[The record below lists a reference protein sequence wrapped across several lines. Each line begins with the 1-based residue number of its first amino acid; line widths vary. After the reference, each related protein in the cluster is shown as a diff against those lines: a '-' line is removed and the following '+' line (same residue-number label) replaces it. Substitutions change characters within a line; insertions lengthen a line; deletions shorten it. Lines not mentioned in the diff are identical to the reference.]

1 VVLGVAT
8 LLSPVVANAPASE
21 GGVATWRLEQP
32 PPPPPEPGVSGSS
45 TPIGLGHIGD
55 IEFVAPNRGLLITA
69 GDGGTIPAG
78 VWAYDG
84 ADWKELANVCGATDG
99 RIAWAGEDEFW
110 TISDGRPGQARNP
123 ETGQEPPLED
133 DTLCHFAGGRVATS
147 YASIAFRTTSYT
159 AMHAAAC
166 VAPGDCWFGGESL
179 PEGSPVRGSFHLHWN
194 GSALLEE
201 PFEGEAQPVEYMRAF
216 NGKLYESVRINKAA
230 RSPEVEKPPVLHAIN
245 PEGVS
250 PTFEGIPGERE
261 VVESPGVPL
270 YGPREFVEALG
281 ALHLSTVNGSSPA
294 KSELW
299 AATSSV
305 HHEAP
310 SQEQGQVTVAR
321 FTPATGE
328 WTQLLGASTN
338 PSGEQLFPEQA
349 VTSIAAEPGGGGAWI
364 ALENLSEV
372 ENGARP
378 EASATVVHITPKGV
392 LSKAET
398 LPSESERKRGVG
410 PKGAASRIVCPAAH
424 DCWMTTTEGWLYHL
438 TTGEESLSVDDEGF
452 SNLITS
458 RPQDEGLP
466 QVPPDAPPQESSA
479 PGELPP
485 AVTFTEKSTPLEET
499 RVTVPLLTALH
510 SRLVHHS
517 MLELRFHLAVKA
529 RVRVVA
535 KRHAATVASTP
546 SQTLAAGNRKVLLRL
561 NPRRWPT
568 KLELQTH
575 ALAALPTVAARSPSV
590 DTISTSLEFPRIL
603 APVTAGSLF

>member
-1 VVLGVAT
+1 
-8 LLSPVVANAPASE
+8 
-21 GGVATWRLEQP
+21 
-32 PPPPPEPGVSGSS
+32 
-45 TPIGLGHIGD
+45 
-55 IEFVAPNRGLLITA
+55 
-69 GDGGTIPAG
+69 
-78 VWAYDG
+78 
-84 ADWKELANVCGATDG
+84 
-99 RIAWAGEDEFW
+99 
-110 TISDGRPGQARNP
+110 
-123 ETGQEPPLED
+123 
-133 DTLCHFAGGRVATS
+133 
-147 YASIAFRTTSYT
+147 
-159 AMHAAAC
+159 
-166 VAPGDCWFGGESL
+166 
-179 PEGSPVRGSFHLHWN
+179 
-194 GSALLEE
+194 
-201 PFEGEAQPVEYMRAF
+201 
-216 NGKLYESVRINKAA
+216 
-230 RSPEVEKPPVLHAIN
+230 
-245 PEGVS
+245 
-250 PTFEGIPGERE
+250 
-261 VVESPGVPL
+261 
-270 YGPREFVEALG
+270 
-281 ALHLSTVNGSSPA
+281 
-294 KSELW
+294 
-299 AATSSV
+299 
-305 HHEAP
+305 
-310 SQEQGQVTVAR
+310 VTVAR